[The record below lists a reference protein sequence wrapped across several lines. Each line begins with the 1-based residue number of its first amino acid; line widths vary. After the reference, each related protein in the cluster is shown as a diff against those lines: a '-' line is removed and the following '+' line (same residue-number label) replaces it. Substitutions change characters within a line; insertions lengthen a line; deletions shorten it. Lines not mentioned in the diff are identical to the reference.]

1 MSDNKIQCF
10 FDLKVWQESHKFVLQ
25 IYELANSI
33 NKNEK
38 YRITDQLL
46 RAAVSIPT
54 NIAEGMGRQST
65 KDFIKFLII
74 ARGSVEECKYLIF
87 LSKDLDYIS
96 IENYK
101 ILTEI
106 LNNIG
111 KMLNGLINSLK
122 NKIATNNNITQNTNY

>member
-1 MSDNKIQCF
+1 MSYNKIHSF

-25 IYELANSI
+25 IYELANNI
-33 NKNEK
+33 TKNEK

-87 LSKDLDYIS
+87 LSKDLYYIS
-96 IENYK
+96 IDNYK

-122 NKIATNNNITQNTNY
+122 NKITASNQ